1 MIKIQEKILAK
12 VEKLLADLAFLSAK
26 SAANSACL
34 IPLFEPEQPE
44 ELEML
49 KRNNHQGLFCLLSVL
64 VENLLMILKEGDYKS
79 VMLQRNNGLEIDQL

>member
-12 VEKLLADLAFLSAK
+12 VEKFLADLAFLSAK

-49 KRNNHQGLFCLLSVL
+49 KRNNH
-64 VENLLMILKEGDYKS
+64 
-79 VMLQRNNGLEIDQL
+79 